1 MLLLLLLLLLLQ
13 PTFLPDFVQFRL
25 NNSYMEVRLGGSE
38 VQHKRRR
45 VITRFF
51 GGLIP
56 GLNLVQKKQISPCDY
71 VLFCTCD
78 IFGCWQLDKRA
89 NVCLNVDWGHWL
101 VIVYMHL
108 RLQTWLEHFFSY
120 GRVVLHVYFN
130 IFISQTRW
138 LKLAHHLERNITPI
152 HFCQHFISLGE
163 SVCTPK

>member
-1 MLLLLLLLLLLQ
+1 M
-13 PTFLPDFVQFRL
+13 
-25 NNSYMEVRLGGSE
+25 
-38 VQHKRRR
+38 
-45 VITRFF
+45 FF
-51 GGLIP
+51 WWFDSWLKSCS
-56 GLNLVQKKQISPCDY
+56 KKQISPCDC
-71 VLFCTCD
+71 VLFCTYD

-108 RLQTWLEHFFSY
+108 RVQTWLEQYFSY
-120 GRVVLHVYFN
+120 GRVVLHVYLVYFRFN
-130 IFISQTRW
+130 IFISQTPW